1 MVRISAHS
9 VVELP
14 IETGGIT
21 SSIPTLI
28 LQNGEVSLYALAWI
42 RDRML
47 MHGSSPGTL
56 VKDATAVGSVYDFF
70 VIAHGARPL
79 RPDEMVGFL
88 GRYIEAREFGNHQL
102 GWTPV
107 DRDLAIQEVGRFSDF
122 TRFCFSNF
130 DMPSVNPTEKKLVS
144 DLNLEDQIRFY
155 ATLAHRK
162 NWDML
167 YHLAPSTELGQ
178 GIVTTSEF
186 EPKRISL
193 GRSKHADSFPP
204 DKVIELISE
213 TTSIRDKLYFLILF
227 FGSLRKSEPL
237 NFFLKDISVKNHN
250 TEILLAHPLL
260 SQHTWHDPFAGKQ
273 TTTRAEFLSRK
284 YGLQPRPTLAESHP
298 YHSGWKGMQ
307 YTKNVYETELFWL
320 LPSIGEYFAKLHSIY
335 MHKYRRFA
343 QDNHPYYFINISDN
357 ESFGKP
363 ATLSNMDK
371 AFYRAAKRVGLKPTN
386 PGVNPHGARHFY
398 GHFCASYLRL
408 EVTTA
413 QRMMH
418 HASKESTAVYY
429 KISPLIVHEEIKR
442 AAERLKSE
450 IPRFTQE
457 LKKIEDDLQ

>member
-14 IETGGIT
+14 IETGGIAN
-21 SSIPTLI
+21 SIPLLI

-42 RDRML
+42 RNRML
-47 MHGSSPGTL
+47 MQGSSPGTR
-56 VKDATAVGSVYDFF
+56 VKDATAVGRVYDFF

-88 GRYIEAREFGNHQL
+88 GRYVEAREFGNRQL

-122 TRFCFSNF
+122 TRFCFVNLN
-130 DMPSVNPTEKKLVS
+130 MPSVNPTEKKLVS
-144 DLNLEDQIRFY
+144 DLNLEDQLRFY
-155 ATLAHRK
+155 ATLVQRK

-167 YHLAPSTELGQ
+167 YHLAPSTEIGQ
-178 GIVTTSEF
+178 GIVTVGEF
-186 EPKRISL
+186 EPRRVSL
-193 GRSKHADSFPP
+193 GRSKHADAFPP
-204 DKVIELISE
+204 DKVLELIYK
-213 TTSIRDKLYFLILF
+213 TKNIRDKLYFLLMF

-237 NFFLKDISVKNHN
+237 NLFLTDIFVKDHN
-250 TEILLAHPLL
+250 TEILLAHPVL
-260 SQHTWHDPFAGKQ
+260 SQHTWHDHFAGKQ

-284 YGLQPRPTLAESHP
+284 YGLMSRSTLAESDP

-307 YTKNVYETELFWL
+307 YTKNDYETDLFWL
-320 LPSIGEYFAKLHSIY
+320 FPSIGEYFAKLHSIY
-335 MHKYRRFA
+335 IRQYRRFA
-343 QDNHPYYFINISDN
+343 PDNHPYYFINTN
-357 ESFGKP
+357 ENEDFGKP
-363 ATLSNMDK
+363 ATVSNMDK
-371 AFYRAAKRVGLKPTN
+371 AFYRAAKRIGLKPTD

-398 GHFCASYLRL
+398 GHFCASYMKL
-408 EVTTA
+408 EITTA

-429 KISPLIVHEEIKR
+429 KISPLIVREDIKR
-442 AAERLKSE
+442 AAEKMKSE

-457 LKKIEDDLQ
+457 LKKFEDGLQ